1 MSYRNP
7 SSPALPPGGTVT
19 AMADSTPAPD
29 EARRTLRPT
38 EAEALDAWRALQR
51 AAAEQGA
58 RMREQAPPADE
69 WGAMADIFAPGPD
82 AYPAPELPLLEAL
95 AEPQDHWLEVGAG
108 AGRLAIPLARRVRR
122 MSALDRSPGMTARLR
137 EEAAA
142 SGLDNFEVL
151 PATGWPPLSAP
162 GEAAPIVDV
171 ALTASVLFF
180 IEEIGAFLDAL
191 EGHARRLC
199 VVVLMDRMPGTPLEP
214 LWSGLYDEPAAEL
227 PALRE
232 FLAVLGAR
240 GRAFELRTTTPP
252 PEPPLSLDEVIDSNR
267 HRYFVGR
274 GSAREERMREL
285 LAKRYARAD
294 GRVALPL
301 PFSQTAVVSWAPPSS

>member
-1 MSYRNP
+1 M
-7 SSPALPPGGTVT
+7 
-19 AMADSTPAPD
+19 PAPPPDAD

-38 EAEALDAWRALQR
+38 EAEALAAWRALQH
-51 AAAEQGA
+51 AAAEQGE

-69 WGAMADIFAPGPD
+69 WGAMADIFAPGRD

-95 AEPQDHWLEVGAG
+95 ARPDDHWLEVGAG

-151 PATGWPPLSAP
+151 PATGWPPP
-162 GEAAPIVDV
+162 GVPGDAAPIVDV

-214 LWSGLYDEPAAEL
+214 LWSGLYDEPPAEL

-240 GRAFELRTTTPP
+240 GRTFDLRATQPP
-252 PEPPLSLDEVIDSNR
+252 PPPSLSLDEVIDSNR
-267 HRYFVGR
+267 HRYFVSR
-274 GSAREERMREL
+274 GTAREGRMREL
-285 LAKRYARAD
+285 LAERYAGAD
-294 GRVALPL
+294 GLVALPL
-301 PFSQTAVVSWAPPSS
+301 PFSQTAVVSWAPPPR